1 MGTGSDPFSLRLGGG
16 RQDSAPE
23 LVSKVASSPD
33 GGVLASA
40 RSTWLPLAP
49 PGWADPDQH
58 FGRPA
63 DIKSQL
69 WPLSASQ
76 ARAGPW
82 RIASTYPA
90 PAVCHARFYPTI
102 VQVRAAVIIVLVY
115 R

>member
-82 RIASTYPA
+82 RAGFLS
-90 PAVCHARFYPTI
+90 
-102 VQVRAAVIIVLVY
+102 
-115 R
+115 